1 MSTQEYFKI
10 IIDTVPQWYIAEH
23 KAPFD
28 LNVSINDDQYWISSN
43 RRPTPDV
50 SKWKD
55 RCLHLAPELLS
66 SPSTGSQI
74 IDKELIQSRF
84 VKEWLEINGYEGD
97 WAKMF
102 DYSRSLESRTYEN
115 SAIGFT
121 YIYDPQKDGNLSL
134 LDDENQKILDVLGET
149 QYTYFKVGN
158 NWTFI
163 DYDYVKWNEISLKN
177 DYKLIPE
184 FLYPYQSILKKGE
197 CAITKTK
204 RGDLIIYDMRGL
216 LASSRKGEWKIY
228 DSRSLKNSLVDYVGN
243 YKGSYRV
250 GCNLFEILFD
260 LSYRRHGAL
269 IIVDT
274 KNRYKDV
281 ISNHS
286 SLMENGSSLHQALSE
301 RVQQINLSATESNL
315 VSKQLILELASVDGA
330 LCLDQSGKVLAFGAI
345 INSNKDAE
353 GEIGARSTAALS
365 AHLYGMKVFKVSSD
379 GEITLYYFNQPSSS
393 DPELIK
399 LKFL

>member
-1 MSTQEYFKI
+1 MISTYEYFKI
-10 IIDTVPQWYIAEH
+10 LVDTVPQWYIAKH

-28 LNVSINDDQYWISSN
+28 LEIKIDDDRYWVSSN
-43 RRPTPDV
+43 RNPTPDV
-50 SKWKD
+50 YRWKD
-55 RCLHLAPELLS
+55 KCLELASELLKI
-66 SPSTGSQI
+66 PSTGSQI
-74 IDKELIQSRF
+74 IDRELIQSRF
-84 VKEWLEINGYEGD
+84 VTEWLKINGYNGE
-97 WAKMF
+97 WVKMF
-102 DYSRSLESRTYEN
+102 DYSRSLENRTYEN

-121 YIYDPQKDGNLSL
+121 YVYNPDEKSDLSI

-149 QYTYFKVGN
+149 QYTYFKLGS

-163 DYDYVKWNEISLKN
+163 DYDYVKWDEISLKE

-204 RGDLIIYDMRGL
+204 RGDLIIYDRYGL

-228 DSRSLKNSLVDYVGN
+228 DSKALKNSLVDYVGN
-243 YKGSYRV
+243 YRV

-274 KNRYKDV
+274 DNRYKSV

-286 SLMENGSSLHQALSE
+286 SLIENGSTLHRALS
-301 RVQQINLSATESNL
+301 RRIQQINLSAAESKL

-330 LCLDQSGKVLAFGAI
+330 LCINRSGKVLAFGAI
-345 INSNKDAE
+345 VNSHKDAG

-365 AHLYGMKVFKVSSD
+365 AHLFGMRVFKVSSD
-379 GEITLYYFNQPSSS
+379 GEITLYYFNQPESS
-393 DPELIK
+393 DPELIM